1 MSLVAVHELV
11 RPKESVRLPF
21 HLLAKPTGAQCNLDC
36 TYCFFLSKERLYP
49 DSRFRMSDEA
59 LEAYITQ
66 YLEAHPGPEI
76 HIAWQG
82 GEPTLMGPEF
92 FERAIAFAEAKKREG
107 TRLVHTIQ
115 TNGVLLD
122 DRWGELFARHEFL
135 VGISIDGPRALH
147 DAYRVDKGGK
157 GSFDKVMAGL
167 AILRKHGVEH
177 NVLTTVH
184 AQNGDHPLEVYRF
197 LRDEAGARFLQF
209 IPIVE
214 RVNETGF
221 QEGREVTERSIRP
234 LQYGR
239 FLTTIFDEWIRRDVG
254 KVFVQAFDVAL
265 ASWAGEP
272 HGLCVHSE
280 TCGSALALEHN
291 GDVYSCDHF
300 VEPQYRLGNIH
311 LRSLGELAASA
322 PQHAFGEAK
331 RSTLPQQCRQCSM
344 RFACHGGCPKDRI
357 LTTADGEPGL
367 NYLCEGYLHFF
378 RHIDPV
384 MKKMH
389 ALLRRERPPALVMF
403 EHARP
408 NDPCPCGSHKK
419 RKHCHPVGTP

>member
-1 MSLVAVHELV
+1 MSFVAAHELV
-11 RPKESVRLPF
+11 RPKEPARLPF

-36 TYCFFLSKERLYP
+36 SYCFFLSKERLYP
-49 DSRFRMSDEA
+49 ESRFRMSDEV
-59 LEAYITQ
+59 LEAYVTQ

-76 HIAWQG
+76 HLAWQG
-82 GEPTLMGPEF
+82 GEPTLMGLEF
-92 FERAIAFAEAKKREG
+92 FERAIALAEAKKREG

-122 DRWGELFARHEFL
+122 DRWGELFARHGFL
-135 VGISIDGPRALH
+135 VGISIDGPRELH

-167 AILRKHGVEH
+167 AILQKHSVEH

-184 AQNGDHPLEVYRF
+184 ARNGDHPLEVYRF

-221 QEGREVTERSIRP
+221 QEGHDVTDRSVRP

-239 FLTTIFDEWIRRDVG
+239 FLTTIFDEWVRRDVG

-300 VEPQYRLGNIH
+300 VEPKHRLGNLQ
-311 LRSLGELAASA
+311 LRPLGELAASA
-322 PQHAFGEAK
+322 PQRAFGEAK
-331 RSTLPQQCRQCSM
+331 RSTLPRQCRECAM

-357 LTTADGEPGL
+357 LMTTDGEPGL
-367 NYLCEGYLHFF
+367 NYLCDGYLHFF
-378 RHIDPV
+378 EHIDPV
-384 MKKMH
+384 MKKMR
-389 ALLRRERPPALVMF
+389 ALLRQGRPPALVMF
-403 EHARP
+403 EHARR
-408 NDPCPCGSHKK
+408 NDPCPCGSRKK
-419 RKHCHPVGTP
+419 RKHCHPAGP